1 MSRTLI
7 IILAILAIAALG
19 AAYYYL
25 IYLPGLAPTGPPDG
39 TPCTIEST
47 GAVRPPLQSSGT
59 YQNGVCVPSSVPS
72 NSGPRM
78 SAIQANNIVNS
89 NAVKDSAGYPTIK
102 YINSDFYKPDLS
114 TFPQAQ
120 LQSLL
125 KNGWWFGLLSGGAG
139 PGGFQLGD
147 NGNFLVA
154 IYDVRN
160 SSSTINLGKSQVSIP
175 ASLQPYLT
183 L

>member
-1 MSRTLI
+1 MSRTII
-7 IILAILAIAALG
+7 IILAVLALAALG
-19 AAYYYL
+19 AAYYFL
-25 IYLPGLAPTGPPDG
+25 VYLPGQTDTGPSDG
-39 TPCTIEST
+39 TPCTIDSLGVSRGT
-47 GAVRPPLQSSGT
+47 QTPGT
-59 YQNGVCVPSSVPS
+59 YQNGICVPNGVPS
-72 NSGPRM
+72 TQTNRM

-120 LQSLL
+120 LQSML
-125 KNGWWFGLLSGGAG
+125 KNGWWFGLLNSTSPGA
-139 PGGFQLGD
+139 FQFGD

-160 SSSTINLGKSQVSIP
+160 SSSTVNSGKSQVSIP
-175 ASLQPYLT
+175 ASLSPYLIV
-183 L
+183 